1 MVAMPSRGVAWGD
14 MAWRKRTPVRN
25 SKREGR
31 TMEDGL
37 EKRWDLRMRGIQ
49 RHTDGSAKHAGDGP
63 PMGGVELT

>member
-1 MVAMPSRGVAWGD
+1 
-14 MAWRKRTPVRN
+14 MAWRKRTPVRS

-31 TMEDGL
+31 TVEDGL

-49 RHTDGSAKHAGDGP
+49 RHTDGSAKHAGDRP